1 MNRAHTME
9 LIENTGVIAIIRG
22 EEDWPMDRIAGA
34 LYDGGI
40 RAIEITLNTPNALHL
55 ITRIKKLGLKD
66 LKVGAGTVLD
76 PQMAG
81 LAVSAGASFI
91 LSPTLSPEMIA
102 LCNRYDVLGIPGVL
116 TSTEV
121 LYAWELGAQAVKIF
135 PAGVFGPEYI
145 RSLRGPLPQIPMI
158 PVGGVSLANTFEFI
172 RAGACGVG
180 VGGELV
186 DRAAISSG
194 KYDGLTK
201 NASQFIREVKRG
213 RE

>member
-1 MNRAHTME
+1 MNRVHTME
-9 LIENTGVIAIIRG
+9 LIKNTGVIAIIRG
-22 EEDWPMDRIAGA
+22 GEDWPMDRIAGA

-91 LSPTLSPEMIA
+91 LSPILFPEMIT

-116 TSTEV
+116 TPTEA

-145 RSLRGPLPQIPMI
+145 KSLRSPLPQIPMI

-172 RAGACGVG
+172 RGGACGVG

-194 KYDGLTK
+194 QYDGLTK
-201 NASQFIREVKRG
+201 KASQFICEVKRG